1 MGFIRLILYIS
12 AHLPAKGSMRR
23 CVLNFDFNTE
33 QYQRGSFMK
42 IQTFSLLAVLLLPTL
57 SACSSTDAKDRQAYI
72 EQCMYPNPAIKTAV
86 ESEKSCTCRY
96 DSIREQYGKSTT
108 QSYRTPVYYVDLILR
123 EGTSL
128 HDAIQMA
135 KDIDQQSKTSGFNQ
149 QALDQMARQGY
160 GNARFE
166 VNSEEVSDLV
176 EEFYVEEIPDV
187 EHSQPDLKTK
197 AKPKFHQEEG
207 FVQDIQQSLQ
217 QNVRAVN

>member
-1 MGFIRLILYIS
+1 M
-12 AHLPAKGSMRR
+12 
-23 CVLNFDFNTE
+23 
-33 QYQRGSFMK
+33 
-42 IQTFSLLAVLLLPTL
+42 
-57 SACSSTDAKDRQAYI
+57 
-72 EQCMYPNPAIKTAV
+72 
-86 ESEKSCTCRY
+86 
-96 DSIREQYGKSTT
+96 
-108 QSYRTPVYYVDLILR
+108 
-123 EGTSL
+123 